1 MPTKAETLKVNMAQH
16 REITVSKTI
25 MDGFT
30 EAWGNS
36 NQITRKLMYFKI
48 KLNLWKHCPLRL
60 KETEVFQNEERPLFT
75 KFTLS

>member
-30 EAWGNS
+30 EA
-36 NQITRKLMYFKI
+36 
-48 KLNLWKHCPLRL
+48 
-60 KETEVFQNEERPLFT
+60 
-75 KFTLS
+75 

>member
-1 MPTKAETLKVNMAQH
+1 MPTKAETLKVNMAQQ
-16 REITVSKTI
+16 REIVPKI
-25 MDGFT
+25 ILDGFT
-30 EAWGNS
+30 EAWGNY